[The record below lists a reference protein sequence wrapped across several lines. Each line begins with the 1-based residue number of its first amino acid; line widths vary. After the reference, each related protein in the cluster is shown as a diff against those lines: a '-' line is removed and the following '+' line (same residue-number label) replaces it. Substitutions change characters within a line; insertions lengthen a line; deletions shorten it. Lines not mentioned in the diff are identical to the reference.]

1 VKTNQ
6 LTNKGNKM
14 TEMPK
19 QVEDLVTDLED
30 MMETAEAVHGEQF
43 ANFAAYLMNS
53 KSVMK
58 LMAIAVDMSIE
69 EGKSILA
76 NEKHPIVDAMTS
88 LMASNAKRC
97 AEAAKLTE
105 EQMVEVFKF
114 TSALAKKT
122 TGVMNTLNKEE
133 E

>member
-1 VKTNQ
+1 
-6 LTNKGNKM
+6 
-14 TEMPK
+14 MPK